1 MLASNPNKA
10 HWLSKSGFGDIHIWS
25 VINSLSGVSRCPV
38 LHLSRKDLVIQ
49 QPYTCEQLPLNLTS
63 KSNNFKY
70 KGNLSYHL
78 LPHHLYKIKLFLH
91 LFIYLFAFC
100 VCVWTYLVQKD
111 GLQELVLRLSDWNTA
126 CFTFHFT
133 ASSPHS
139 FTKVVSF
146 RSQTAI
152 TSYQQHRTLPYNTLT
167 SYLEQSQTEELVL
180 KEWWKMCF

>member
-1 MLASNPNKA
+1 MPARNPNKA

-38 LHLSRKDLVIQ
+38 LHLSSKDLVIQ
-49 QPYTCEQLPLNLTS
+49 QSYTCEQLPLNLTS

-70 KGNLSYHL
+70 RGNLSYRL
-78 LPHHLYKIKLFLH
+78 LPHHLSKIKLFLH
-91 LFIYLFAFC
+91 LFIYLLSVYVYGHIQC
-100 VCVWTYLVQKD
+100 KRMVLQK
-111 GLQELVLRLSDWNTA
+111 LVLRLSDWNTG
-126 CFTFHFT
+126 CFTFHFS

-167 SYLEQSQTEELVL
+167 SYLEQSQIEELVL